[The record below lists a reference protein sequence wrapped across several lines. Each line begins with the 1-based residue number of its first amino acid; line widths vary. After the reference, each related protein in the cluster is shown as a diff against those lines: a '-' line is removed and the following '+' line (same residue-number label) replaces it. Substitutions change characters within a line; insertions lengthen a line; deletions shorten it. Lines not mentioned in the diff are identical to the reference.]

1 MDTDLKRPMPNVS
14 YAARRADDMPVLWVR
29 AIRDIGF
36 PASVALLLLWQ
47 MLFQLPRETD
57 RIVTRLSAMEMAYQ
71 KQTDALL
78 QLLTRFAERK

>member
-1 MDTDLKRPMPNVS
+1 MAQQPATTF
-14 YAARRADDMPVLWVR
+14 AARRADSEFAPAPWVR
-29 AIRDIGF
+29 AVRDIGF
-36 PASVALLLLWQ
+36 PAAVALLLLWQ

-57 RIVTRLSAMEMAYQ
+57 RIVTRLSAMETAYQ